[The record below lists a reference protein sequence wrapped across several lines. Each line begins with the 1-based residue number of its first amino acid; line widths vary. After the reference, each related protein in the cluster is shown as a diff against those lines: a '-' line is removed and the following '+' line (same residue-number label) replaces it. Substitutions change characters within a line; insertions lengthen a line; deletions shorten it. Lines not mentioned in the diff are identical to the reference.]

1 MENKSLEQRMETEP
15 VHRVILS
22 LAAPTVLSMLVIS
35 AYSIVDTF
43 FVQDLA
49 AGQPERSELH
59 LHWWHGYRQWAILLA
74 WEREALFQGS
84 LERKKKSRQSRLQIR
99 QLCQGCCLDL

>member
-43 FVQDLA
+43 FVTRLGSRA
-49 AGQPERSELH
+49 TGAVGITFALV
-59 LHWWHGYRQWAILLA
+59 A

-84 LERKKKSRQSRLQIR
+84 LERKKKSRQSRLQFR

>member
-1 MENKSLEQRMETEP
+1 MENKNLEQRMETEP

-43 FVQDLA
+43 FVTRLGSRGRRHFCRRA
-49 AGQPERSELH
+49 VREL
-59 LHWWHGYRQWAILLA
+59 YFFR
-74 WEREALFQGS
+74 
-84 LERKKKSRQSRLQIR
+84 
-99 QLCQGCCLDL
+99 